1 MKRPFLWSALAL
13 LCSGGSAHAAELSSD
28 TIDRA
33 LRTGVGER
41 IELPLPETPS
51 ALVSA
56 PVQMRRI
63 EVVAPG
69 AKTYVVDDQGMH
81 EVPDTGWRH
90 FVADGSVPGAPRYGL
105 SLSPDGKQAIGVLLA
120 GDGRYAV
127 HGRRRADRLTLETIA
142 RPKTD
147 EQGNPIYF
155 ACELDAHA
163 GLDLSKQA
171 GLPAREE
178 VHSVLD
184 AAGIPK
190 ATAAASRSATVAI
203 DTDTELL
210 SQKFGGNTTNATNY
224 LNQLF
229 VGMNLVY
236 ERDLD
241 VTLVRGTTYLRT
253 SSDPYGTTSAD
264 STGNQLDE
272 FGEVWMANEAAV
284 SRAFAAQI
292 SGKSGDSFSSAG
304 VAWLMGEN
312 NMCTQKGFTFSC
324 TPPSCNFCS
333 DGQCTAGHYSIS
345 RVFKFSGSDA
355 SDDVMVVAHEIGHNF
370 GVSHT
375 HCTSASTGNS
385 PVATGTI
392 DQCYNGEGTPPPN
405 GPGCYAGTAT
415 CPAAQTING
424 VTNVRGTLMSYCHI
438 TPAGC
443 STSEVFHPRNV
454 IDLDAVADANVT
466 SGCFTTG
473 GAPGTFSIA
482 NASIT
487 EGNSGTQN
495 LNFVVTRTG
504 GSGSGSVTATTSN
517 GTATTADGDYVAKSQ
532 VLNFAAAGTQNFAV
546 TINGDTRDE
555 DNETFTVTLSA
566 PSAGFSL
573 GSPSSATGTI
583 TDNDNPPSVSINSP
597 AAAAEG
603 STITFTVS
611 LSAASGKAVSVNH
624 TTASGGGASG
634 ATEGSDFADAT
645 GTLNFAAG
653 ETSKTFNVTT
663 TNDAL
668 DEADTETFTA
678 TLAAPVN
685 ATLGTSSGTGSIN
698 DNDPLPSVSIAD
710 AAVTEGDNL
719 QFTVTVT
726 PVSGRTVT
734 VPFSTADGTATVAGN
749 DYLQTSSSI
758 QIAAGN
764 SSGTIVVN
772 TLQDSTDEPNE
783 TLSVNLG
790 TPTNAMVGDGSATGT
805 ILDDDI
811 TAGVVSIAD
820 ASLTEGNAGS
830 ANMGFTVSI
839 PAPLAQATSVTYG
852 VVPLDATPVLDYTAV
867 TGTAT
872 ISAGNTSTTINVPVI
887 GDTLDE
893 WNEQFLVNIVAT
905 ASSSI
910 GDGQAVGTIIDNDSG
925 GDPIFRNG
933 FE

>member
-1 MKRPFLWSALAL
+1 MNFRRVVSLSAALAL
-13 LCSGGSAHAAELSSD
+13 TSHADAADIARSSL
-28 TIDRA
+28 DRA
-33 LRTGVGER
+33 LQARVGDT
-41 IELPLPETPS
+41 IELPMPETRE
-51 ALVSA
+51 AMISA
-56 PVQMRRI
+56 PVKMRRI
-63 EVVAPG
+63 EVIAPG
-69 AKTYVVDDQGMH
+69 AKTYVVDEKGTY
-81 EVPDTGWRH
+81 ELPDTGWRH
-90 FVADGSVPGAPRYGL
+90 FIADASVPGAPRYGL
-105 SLSPDGKQAIGVLLA
+105 SISPDGSEAMGVVVS
-120 GDGRYAV
+120 GSGRYSVRGLRKGSDLA
-127 HGRRRADRLTLETIA
+127 LEAST
-142 RPKTD
+142 RPTTD
-147 EQGNPIYF
+147 TEGNPIYF
-155 ACELDAHA
+155 ACDLDAHE
-163 GLDLSKQA
+163 GLDLSKHA
-171 GLPAREE
+171 GLPSRED
-178 VHSVLD
+178 VQSALD
-184 AAGIPK
+184 LAGIPK
-190 ATAAASRSATVAI
+190 ATTAASRSATVAI

-229 VGMNLVY
+229 VGMNLIY

-241 VTLVRGTTYLRT
+241 VTLLRGTTYLRT
-253 SSDPYGTTSAD
+253 SSDPYTTTSGD
-264 STGNQLDE
+264 TTTNQLDE
-272 FGEVWMANEAAV
+272 FGELWMANEGGT

-292 SGKSGDSFSSAG
+292 SGKSASVNSSAG
-304 VAWLMGEN
+304 VAWVLGDN
-312 NMCTQKGFTFSC
+312 NMCSEKGF
-324 TPPSCNFCS
+324 NFASPTCPGNVPCCA
-333 DGQCTAGHYSIS
+333 DGVCTAGHYSIS
-345 RVFKFSGSDA
+345 RVFKFDGSVA
-355 SDDVMVVAHEIGHNF
+355 ADDVMVVAHEVGHNF
-370 GVSHT
+370 GASHT
-375 HCTSASTGNS
+375 HCTDTSGAAGVQ
-385 PVATGTI
+385 PI
-392 DQCYNGEGTPPPN
+392 DMCISGAGS
-405 GPGCYAGTAT
+405 GCYSGPTS
-415 CPAAQTING
+415 CPGSTTING
-424 VTNVRGTLMSYCHI
+424 VTNVQGTLMSYCDQFLSGI
-438 TPAGC
+438 PGC
-443 STSEVFHPRNV
+443 TSKEVFHSVHETQLRT
-454 IDLDAVADANVT
+454 VATNNVT

-473 GAPGTFSIA
+473 GAPGTFTIA

-517 GTATTADGDYVAKSQ
+517 GTATAADGDYVAKSQ

-624 TTASGGGASG
+624 STASGGGASG

-678 TLAAPVN
+678 SLSAPVN
-685 ATLGTSSGTGSIN
+685 AALGTSSGTGSIN

-710 AAVTEGDNL
+710 TAVTEGDNL

-820 ASLTEGNAGS
+820 ASLTEGNGGS

-887 GDTLDE
+887 GDALDE
-893 WNEQFLVNIVAT
+893 WDEQFLVNIVAT